1 MSKELNINSKIF
13 IPKNKQFT
21 NNEND
26 ISKTNFSDNED
37 IFDDSEYVNN
47 LKYKNIFIIHTD
59 DSSNNISRTNSFTEN
74 NTKQNNYKF
83 SIDLPNV
90 PKSRLHE
97 YLNSDLIESLEKI
110 SPEISRKETKKDI
123 PTFQLNETENID
135 ENNIEK
141 ENEEEEKQNNNINN
155 FNSLNFNQIN
165 FLNNL
170 NQFNNNLFFNNL
182 QIDNNGIIKN
192 NLLMNKIENNTN
204 NSININNSNNNN
216 INNNS
221 NNNNKKNFQIRE
233 GDWNCFNCNNLN
245 FSFRIKCNRCG
256 MLKINSMKKFNKL
269 NIQQNT
275 ILNNNTNFNKYFYNK
290 GINDINFIN
299 L

>member
-59 DSSNNISRTNSFTEN
+59 DSSNNISRTNSITEN

-135 ENNIEK
+135 ENNLEK

-155 FNSLNFNQIN
+155 FNSINLNQIN

-192 NLLMNKIENNTN
+192 NTFMNNIENNN
-204 NSININNSNNNN
+204 N
-216 INNNS
+216 
-221 NNNNKKNFQIRE
+221 NNNNKKIFKIRE

-245 FSFRIKCNRCG
+245 LSFRTKCNRCG
-256 MLKINSMKKFNKL
+256 MTKIISMKKFNKL
-269 NIQQNT
+269 NNQQNT
-275 ILNNNTNFNKYFYNK
+275 ILNNNYFNKYFYNQE
-290 GINDINFIN
+290 INNINFIN